1 MVEKDENGNFIA
13 ADKLIEI
20 AQYYGFDGYIFN
32 AESGTGVAGF
42 KEFLI
47 YLQEHKPD
55 NFTISWYNGSGTVN
69 ESSIKSWMQD
79 GDTRITDEW
88 WLDMSGNGNMDSSIQ
103 AAQATGVNPWNIHS
117 TWEYWPM
124 SGNAKGRPLPDLV
137 RMKMGF

>member
-88 WLDMSGNGNMDSSIQ
+88 WLDMSGNGNMDSSIHWREPLEHPLHL
-103 AAQATGVNPWNIHS
+103 GVLAHVRQCQ
-117 TWEYWPM
+117 
-124 SGNAKGRPLPDLV
+124 GRPLPDSS
-137 RMKMGF
+137 G